1 MTSWYKIS
9 IVLKKSSVREAV
21 MVEEIK
27 RKLYLEV
34 DKYKAVEK
42 GEYRENLS
50 YLTSKDSYV
59 YKYGFEYIIICVYKL
74 CGSDTVACGIL
85 TE

>member
-1 MTSWYKIS
+1 LLHPTIRLALVLTKIS
-9 IVLKKSSVREAV
+9 VRGAV

-42 GEYRENLS
+42 GEYREL
-50 YLTSKDSYV
+50 
-59 YKYGFEYIIICVYKL
+59 II
-74 CGSDTVACGIL
+74 GT
-85 TE
+85 